1 MKFFKFKLKLGML
14 RHDEGAQVV
23 RYIDL
28 PSALR
33 VEILARDNI

>member
-1 MKFFKFKLKLGML
+1 MRLI
-14 RHDEGAQVV
+14 DASEGAQVV